1 MEYMKI
7 GSDTKERLKRI
18 IRDTLV
24 VDPMI
29 SLRGLQAVLL
39 AKNIKMGNL
48 NSLAKVRKEITAEAV
63 EEADRTKILERFVQM
78 DERARLMREQLFR
91 IIFPSDTEL
100 VRPTASEQISAMNMV
115 IKNDLQIL
123 RAALDMGVY
132 RKDMPSGKKFTKEE
146 EAALRNKPIPE
157 EYRKNIMRA
166 FKNWGI
172 IDDEG
177 NFVLK
182 EEK

>member
-39 AKNIKMGNL
+39 EKNIKMGNL
-48 NSLAKVRKEITAEAV
+48 NSLAKVRKEITADAV

-78 DERARLMREQLFR
+78 DERARLMREQLFKV
-91 IIFPSDTEL
+91 IFPSDKDL
-100 VRPTASEQISAMNMV
+100 VRPTIGEQMSAMNLIV
-115 IKNDLQIL
+115 KTDLKLL
-123 RAALDMGVY
+123 RAALDMGLY
-132 RKDMPSGKKFTKEE
+132 RKDMAKGKKYTKEE
-146 EAALRNKPIPE
+146 EEAMRNRPLSE
-157 EYRKNIMRA
+157 ETREGIMRA
-166 FKNWGI
+166 MMNWGI
-172 IDDEG
+172 IDKDG
-177 NFVLK
+177 KPVFK